1 MSTHEILVELQ
12 QALKAAEKEKVD
24 LTENETGS
32 FADFQKRK
40 KEGTRLKLTGILQRL
55 TLATKETELSQLV
68 QQLNNTQN
76 VGEMKKI
83 LDKLADKITP
93 EEKQKNAFNSRML
106 PSEVREEI
114 QADIAE
120 AQRCFENA
128 CYRSAVILCG
138 RVLETA
144 LHRKYFEKTGNDL
157 LEKAPGTGLGNL
169 IAKLAEKGIKLEPG
183 LMNQIHLVN
192 QVRVYSVHT
201 KQETFR
207 PTQNQAQAIML
218 YTIDV
223 LDKLFRA

>member
-24 LTENETGS
+24 LTENETGR
-32 FADFQKRK
+32 FTDFQKRK

-55 TLATKETELSQLV
+55 TTTTKETELAPLV
-68 QQLNNTQN
+68 QQLNNTQD

-93 EEKQKNAFNSRML
+93 EEKQKNAFNSRIL

-120 AQRCFENA
+120 AQRCFENS